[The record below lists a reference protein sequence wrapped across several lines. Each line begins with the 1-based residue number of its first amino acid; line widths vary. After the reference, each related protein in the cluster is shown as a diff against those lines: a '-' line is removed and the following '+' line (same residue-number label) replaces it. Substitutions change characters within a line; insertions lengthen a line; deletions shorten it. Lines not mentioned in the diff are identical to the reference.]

1 MKNSSLNKMKIAFA
15 GNGHGAIAAFRSL
28 SLYFEN
34 IEVLTSDNDIL
45 KLLRDNDSLIKSIKD
60 SKSKVVI
67 CAGYLE
73 IIHNEILENKTI
85 INTHPSLLPKYRGL
99 HALAWAMLNMEEE
112 IGFSIHLMNE
122 YIDDGD
128 ILEQFSVKYESQ
140 TSHEIMTLFDDYIEN
155 NLGRVVFDFLNK
167 KITPIKQ
174 NKSKATWVT
183 RRNLDDCIIDFTK
196 SNNYI
201 LAMFRTLVEPY
212 PLPLIRINDRLYEI
226 TSYKLIDIKYEM
238 HIGRVVNIEN
248 DDVYIKTKDGLLLI
262 NSLREFETKENIFAR
277 EILKIGKRL

>member
-1 MKNSSLNKMKIAFA
+1 MKIAFA

-28 SLYFEN
+28 SLYFDN

-67 CAGYLE
+67 CAGYLK

-155 NLGRVVFDFLNK
+155 NLGRVVFDFLDK

-212 PLPLIRINDRLYEI
+212 PLPLIRINDRLYEV

-248 DDVYIKTKDGLLLI
+248 DDVYIKTKEGLLLI

>member
-1 MKNSSLNKMKIAFA
+1 MKIAFA

-99 HALAWAMLNMEEE
+99 HSLAWAMLNMEEE

-167 KITPIKQ
+167 KIIPIKQ

-212 PLPLIRINDRLYEI
+212 PLPLIRINDRLYEV

-248 DDVYIKTKDGLLLI
+248 DDVYIKTKEGLLLI

>member
-28 SLYFEN
+28 SLYFDN

-67 CAGYLE
+67 CAGYLK

-140 TSHEIMTLFDDYIEN
+140 TSHEIMTLFDDYIQN

-167 KITPIKQ
+167 KIIPIKQ

-212 PLPLIRINDRLYEI
+212 PLPLIRINDRLYEV

-248 DDVYIKTKDGLLLI
+248 DDVYIKTKEGLLLI